1 MEIKRKKNFVCLKK
15 LLVDDKDFK
24 SLYLDLNYF
33 YIKYNFVN
41 IKIIKRCKYK
51 KFIIKKLFN
60 CISCIEWGKFYLSCV
75 FFVESIGIRILVFYL
90 ECGFFFYDK

>member
-1 MEIKRKKNFVCLKK
+1 MVCKNWRLKGRKKNFVCLKK

-51 KFIIKKLFN
+51 KFIIKNYLLYKLYRMREILFKL
-60 CISCIEWGKFYLSCV
+60 C
-75 FFVESIGIRILVFYL
+75 FF
-90 ECGFFFYDK
+90 C

>member
-1 MEIKRKKNFVCLKK
+1 MVCKNWRLKGRKKNFVCLKK

-51 KFIIKKLFN
+51 KFIIKNYLLYKLYRMREILF
-60 CISCIEWGKFYLSCV
+60 V
-75 FFVESIGIRILVFYL
+75 FFLLKVSVYV
-90 ECGFFFYDK
+90 Y